1 MAWAVL
7 ALCNFAFLIVALT
20 SLGASYERFTWWGF
34 TSFTLY
40 SCIHAIF
47 GPDALKGVDIFFATV
62 SLIIMFGVVAMAAI
76 NDNTSMLAQVVKDEG
91 LVVYFVGTFLVHY
104 LPVAVILST
113 CTEVKQLNRLEAKQ
127 ISLALSLF
135 CLYLLY
141 ENPQSIY
148 GVPVGQ
154 TLAAGG
160 ALALGIVAVF
170 LLWRLET

>member
-40 SCIHAIF
+40 TCIHAVL

-62 SLIIMFGVVAMAAI
+62 ALIIMFGVVAMAAI
-76 NDNTSMLAQVVKDEG
+76 NDGSSMLAQVVRDEG
-91 LVVYFVGTFLVHY
+91 LLLYFVGTFIVHY
-104 LPVAVILST
+104 FPVAVILST
-113 CTEVKQLNRLEAKQ
+113 CTEVRHLDRLEAKQ
-127 ISLALSLF
+127 IALALSLF

-141 ENPQSIY
+141 ENPESIY
-148 GVPVGQ
+148 GVPIGQ

-160 ALALGIVAVF
+160 ALAFGIVAVF